1 MLSATVTTK
10 QTLNIMKK
18 ILLILAVLAIGATH
32 NVSAQKVRVMSYN
45 VRNGHGVDGVKDI
58 TRCTDIINDARP
70 DVVAVQELDSMSRRN
85 KKYVL
90 GEMAKLTGY
99 HDYYHRTIPY
109 RGGAYGIGI
118 LSREKALSVDFHP
131 LPCRREP
138 RGLLI
143 VEMKKFY
150 ILCTHLSLN
159 AQDRLTSV
167 HIIRDIVSKLDKPVF
182 IAGDMNATPSSAPI
196 RAFKEYTQVLNDVNK
211 FTIPS
216 NNPRKCI
223 DYILGANGRFKVK
236 KDYVYSDVLA
246 SDHLPLYV
254 DVKISKPKKAKRAKK

>member
-1 MLSATVTTK
+1 
-10 QTLNIMKK
+10 MKR
-18 ILLILAVLAIGATH
+18 LFLILALVVAVVTSAE
-32 NVSAQKVRVMSYN
+32 AQKVRVMSYN
-45 VRNGHGVDGVKDI
+45 VRNGRGVDDVKDI

-118 LSREKALSVDFHP
+118 LTREKALSVDFHP

-143 VEMKKFY
+143 VEMKKYY

-167 HIIRDIVSKLDKPVF
+167 RIIRDIVSKLDKPVF
-182 IAGDMNATPSSAPI
+182 IAGDMNATPNSAPVK
-196 RAFKEYTQVLNDVNK
+196 AFKEYAQVLNDVNK

-223 DYILGANGRFKVK
+223 DYILGAKGSFKVRREK
-236 KDYVYSDVLA
+236 VMYGCIY
-246 SDHLPLYV
+246 SDHLPIYV
-254 DVKISKPKKAKRAKK
+254 DVKILKPKRKK

>member
-1 MLSATVTTK
+1 
-10 QTLNIMKK
+10 MKK

-45 VRNGHGVDGVKDI
+45 VRNGHGVDGVKDLK
-58 TRCTDIINDARP
+58 RCTDIILDARP

-90 GEMAKLTGY
+90 GEMAKQTGY
-99 HDYYHRTIPY
+99 YDYYHRTIPY

-118 LSREKALSVDFHP
+118 LSREKALSVDFQQ

-143 VEMKKFY
+143 VEFKNYYM
-150 ILCTHLSLN
+150 LCTHLSLN
-159 AQDRLTSV
+159 EEDRVTSV
-167 HIIRDIVSKLDKPVF
+167 GIIRDIVSKLNKPAF
-182 IAGDMNATPSSAPI
+182 IAGDMNARPKSKPMMEFRKFA
-196 RAFKEYTQVLNDVNK
+196 QVLNDDSK

-216 NNPRKCI
+216 NEPRACI
-223 DYILGANGRFKVK
+223 DYILGVNGQFKVK
-236 KDYVYSDVLA
+236 RDYVYSNVIA

-254 DVKISKPKKAKRAKK
+254 DVKVSKPKKAKK

>member
-1 MLSATVTTK
+1 
-10 QTLNIMKK
+10 MKK

-90 GEMAKLTGY
+90 GEMAKQTGY

-118 LSREKALSVDFHP
+118 LTREKALSVDFRP

>member
-1 MLSATVTTK
+1 
-10 QTLNIMKK
+10 MKK

-45 VRNGHGVDGVKDI
+45 VRNGSGVDGVKDI

-109 RGGAYGIGI
+109 KGGAYGIGI
-118 LSREKALSVDFHP
+118 LTREKALSVDFHP

>member
-1 MLSATVTTK
+1 
-10 QTLNIMKK
+10 MKK

-85 KKYVL
+85 KRYVL

-118 LSREKALSVDFHP
+118 LTREKALSVDFRP

-254 DVKISKPKKAKRAKK
+254 YVKISKPKKAKRAKK